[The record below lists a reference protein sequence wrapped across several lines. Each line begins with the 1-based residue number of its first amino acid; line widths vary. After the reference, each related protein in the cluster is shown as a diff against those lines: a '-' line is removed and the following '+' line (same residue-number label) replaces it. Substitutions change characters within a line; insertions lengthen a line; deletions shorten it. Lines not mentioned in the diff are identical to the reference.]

1 MLNHVA
7 TTTTNE
13 RIAPVHN
20 CAKLVGGSGK
30 EVIRT
35 RVATASH
42 KGRKT
47 K

>member
-7 TTTTNE
+7 TATTNE
-13 RIAPVHN
+13 RIAPVHS
-20 CAKLVGGSGK
+20 CAKLVGGSEKG
-30 EVIRT
+30 VIRT
-35 RVATASH
+35 RVATGSH